1 MELTK
6 AKKKNMCVSGFTT
19 YPNFSR
25 DPKHF
30 IALLKINKKFLFSY
44 LP

>member
-1 MELTK
+1 MIVINPYVPK
-6 AKKKNMCVSGFTT
+6 AKKKYMCVSGFTT

-30 IALLKINKKFLFSY
+30 ITFLKK
-44 LP
+44 